1 MVSAR
6 EIQAVA
12 ELLQVSPE
20 GLQKAITFKVTVSL
34 RALHP
39 DKGLFLWGHSS
50 LPSPP
55 HPLLS
60 VKSGEGASL
69 QASTWAFPS
78 LDYLILPLLP
88 VWLELGVDT
97 STHDMLTSK
106 KPSLMLAGS
115 ELLPSSSQT
124 GVFLCW
130 SSLLYQQPPLLLE

>member
-34 RALHP
+34 RTLHP

-50 LPSPP
+50 LPFSLSP
-55 HPLLS
+55 LS
-60 VKSGEGASL
+60 QICRGGASF

-78 LDYLILPLLP
+78 LDSLILSVLP
-88 VWLELGVDT
+88 VWLEWKVDT
-97 STHDMLTSK
+97 GIHGMLTSS
-106 KPSLMLAGS
+106 KPSPILAGS
-115 ELLPSSSQT
+115 ELPLKHPSVLPLP
-124 GVFLCW
+124 G
-130 SSLLYQQPPLLLE
+130 